1 MSTEILKE
9 FLIAVGFKTDESSY
23 KRASDAIDGVEKKVA
38 ENDRRDRQRVTEEGK
53 RHEVRK
59 RNAEGLALALGGVA
73 TAAAAAATVV
83 GAAMVKIAGGFDNL
97 YFVSQRTGASVNNL
111 KGIGYAFSQVG
122 SSAESAMQAIESFAK
137 ARRTNPG
144 INAMLR
150 SMGVDTRG
158 DTADVLVNSIDTIQ
172 RRHPYYTG
180 AQVAGLLGISEDQFQ
195 TLTKYR
201 EQIKAYREEY
211 ARTQRALNVNSDD
224 TARASATIQ
233 RAVGSLTATLG
244 VLSEKLYTILAPV
257 LERIVKGFKDWVE
270 SHPEQVEKLMQGV
283 ANAAEAVGNALTR
296 LGDWLA
302 DEKNQKTLADYWDK
316 FVNRVSETAKQI
328 KDLIEMLL
336 KLGRFLGL
344 GPSTA
349 DDPLGIGH
357 AVSGALGTGGGSN
370 GQGTAGEQ
378 PGILKR
384 GMNAIRRAF
393 GGGSAEANTSS
404 SGGDLTAKPG
414 SKADIRGA
422 TFDAK
427 APGIMKRLME
437 DFGLSKDE
445 AAIVLGN
452 LGTESDG
459 FRAFEEYGGGPG
471 RGWAQWTQRDRK
483 RRFFEYAQR
492 NGLDPK
498 SDEANY
504 GFLRWELENTH
515 ARAIDR
521 LKRGRT
527 YGDKM
532 YAFEAEF
539 EGAGV
544 KNYDSRFRYAR
555 RAQEAYDRV
564 QSRPPVMA
572 ATPRMNFTP
581 GGFNVDDYLRSLPM
595 GASSSTDNS
604 RSAVMNSNVNVT
616 VNGATDP
623 QATASAVTRGVG
635 TAHDMSL
642 RNVQTAIR

>member
-9 FLIAVGFKTDESSY
+9 FLIAVGFKTDASSY
-23 KRASDAIDGVEKKVA
+23 KRASDAIDSVEKKVA
-38 ENDRRDRQRVTEEGK
+38 ENDKRDRQRVTDEGR

-73 TAAAAAATVV
+73 AAATAAATVV
-83 GAAMVKIAGGFDNL
+83 AGAMVKIAGSFDNL
-97 YFVSQRTGASVNNL
+97 YFISQRTGASANTL
-111 KGIGYAFSQVG
+111 KSLGYAFGQVG
-122 SSAESAMQAIESFAK
+122 SSAESAMQAIDSFAR

-257 LERIVKGFKDWVE
+257 LERIVKGFRDWIE
-270 SHPEQVEKLMQGV
+270 SHPEQVDKIMQGIARTV
-283 ANAAEAVGNALTR
+283 EMVGNALTQV
-296 LGDWLA
+296 GNWLA
-302 DEKNQKTLADYWDK
+302 DAGNQQRMIQFWSDFQTQLANTIRQVMELVD
-316 FVNRVSETAKQI
+316 A
-328 KDLIEMLL
+328 LL
-336 KLGRFLGL
+336 KLGKLLGL
-344 GPSTA
+344 QGSG
-349 DDPLGIGH
+349 DDPTGIGH
-357 AVSGALGTGGGSN
+357 AVSGLLGRDEKDGADGKASK
-370 GQGTAGEQ
+370 

-384 GMNAIRRAF
+384 GINAIRRAF
-393 GGGSAEANTSS
+393 GGGSAEANTSPD
-404 SGGDLTAKPG
+404 GDLTAKPG
-414 SKADIRGA
+414 SKADIRGG

-427 APGIMKRLME
+427 APGIMKRLMD

-555 RAQEAYDRV
+555 RAREAFDRA

-581 GGFNVDDYLRSLPM
+581 GSFDIDAYLRSQPM